1 MRRCQAIDN
10 GLYAY
15 PVPDSRASDA
25 QLYAVQDLLRTI
37 VGVIPELRRLLR
49 ASEQS
54 IAEGR
59 IPTSLGLLKSLDE
72 SIVNL
77 GIYAGD
83 GLDLS
88 GQVARTLRGLD
99 MQLRTLSLA
108 VVAVD
113 DRRAER
119 RSRNEVA

>member
-1 MRRCQAIDN
+1 MRRCKALDN
-10 GLYAY
+10 GVYAF
-15 PVPDSRASDA
+15 PVPDSRASNA

-37 VGVIPELRRLLR
+37 VGVIPEMRKLLR
-49 ASEQS
+49 ACEET

-59 IPTSLGLLKSLDE
+59 IQPSLGLLE
-72 SIVNL
+72 SIDVQLVNV

-88 GQVARTLRGLD
+88 GEVARTLRGLD
-99 MQLRTLSLA
+99 LQLRTLSLA